1 MVIDLHDGDFSP
13 IVDEVEMLRCR
24 VICLCDPKS
33 LSSLLKEKV
42 EVMDVAEVL
51 SMRNA
56 GLYPSFVGVSARAI
70 RV

>member
-1 MVIDLHDGDFSP
+1 LVIDLHDGDFCP
-13 IVDEVEMLRCR
+13 VVDEVEMLGFR

-42 EVMDVAEVL
+42 WVMDIAEVL

-56 GLYPSFVGVSARAI
+56 GLNPPL
-70 RV
+70 